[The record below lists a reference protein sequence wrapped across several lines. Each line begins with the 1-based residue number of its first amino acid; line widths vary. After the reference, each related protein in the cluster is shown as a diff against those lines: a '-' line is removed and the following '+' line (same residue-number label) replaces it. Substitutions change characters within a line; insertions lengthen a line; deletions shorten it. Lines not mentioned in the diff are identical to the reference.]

1 MHIPSIQSKNKPKMK
16 NLTSVLTFT
25 SILLSIP
32 VGMYISRIAIVKVKK
47 MDSRINAPVKFD
59 DSLRNF
65 HPNKGE

>member
-1 MHIPSIQSKNKPKMK
+1 MK

-25 SILLSIP
+25 TILLSIP
-32 VGMYISRIAIVKVKK
+32 VGMYISKIFDHESKELNFKNTV
-47 MDSRINAPVKFD
+47 PVKFD

>member
-1 MHIPSIQSKNKPKMK
+1 MK
-16 NLTSVLTFT
+16 NSTSVLAFA

-32 VGMYISRIAIVKVKK
+32 VGMYISRIVLEKSKERNTFMNTSV
-47 MDSRINAPVKFD
+47 NFD

>member
-1 MHIPSIQSKNKPKMK
+1 MK

-32 VGMYISRIAIVKVKK
+32 VGMFISRIALVKGKE
-47 MDSRINAPVKFD
+47 RNTFINTQVKFD
-59 DSLRNF
+59 NSLRNY